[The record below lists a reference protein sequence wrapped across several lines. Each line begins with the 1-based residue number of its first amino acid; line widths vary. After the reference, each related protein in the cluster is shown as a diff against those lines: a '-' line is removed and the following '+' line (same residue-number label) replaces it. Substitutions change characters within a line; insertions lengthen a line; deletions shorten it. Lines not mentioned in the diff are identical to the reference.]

1 MTGMV
6 GGILSLSSVE
16 GIAIIMKK
24 STGIADKL
32 LAHDWVRDQQLI
44 VLLTWHII

>member
-6 GGILSLSSVE
+6 GGISSLSSTE
-16 GIAIIMKK
+16 GIAIIIKK

-32 LAHDWVRDQQLI
+32 HAHDWMRDQQLI
-44 VLLTWHII
+44 VLLTFT

>member
-32 LAHDWVRDQQLI
+32 HARDWVRDQQLI